1 MPPTPPTCIETPA
14 ERWANVITHGLGI
27 ALSIA
32 AIAVLTTYA
41 ALHSDAVRLVTAAVF
56 GSTLLLMYTASTCFH
71 GARHEKVRHWFKV
84 CDHASIYALIA
95 GTYTPFLLV
104 IVRGGW
110 GWSLFGTLWGLT
122 LVGSFLKI
130 FFVDRFEPLSVG
142 IYVAMGWIALLA
154 IKPFL
159 ALMPA
164 GALAWILAGGAFY
177 TFGVIFF
184 LWERLR
190 FNHAIWHLFVL
201 AGSICHFIAV
211 LLYVVVTR

>member
-1 MPPTPPTCIETPA
+1 MQPTFTPYPETPA
-14 ERWANVITHGLGI
+14 ERQANIITHGLGI
-27 ALSIA
+27 ALSIV

-41 ALHSDAVRLVTAAVF
+41 ALHGDAVRLVTAAVF
-56 GSTLLLMYTASTCFH
+56 GTTLLLMYTASTCFH
-71 GARHEKVRHWFKV
+71 YARREKLRYWFKV

-104 IVRGGW
+104 LVRGPW
-110 GWSLFGTLWGLT
+110 GWTLFGILWGLT
-122 LVGSFLKI
+122 LIGSLLKI
-130 FFVDRFEPLSVG
+130 FFVDRFESLSTA
-142 IYVAMGWIALLA
+142 IYIAMGWIALIA

-159 ALMPA
+159 ALMPQ

-177 TFGVIFF
+177 TLGVIFF

-201 AGSICHFIAV
+201 AGSICHFTAV
-211 LLYVVVTR
+211 LLYVVPLR